1 MRHWNSA
8 ITFFLAAGYAPRYEA
23 SPLAAPSMDAIHGA
37 IGHVL
42 HANNPAPAIVLGSNW
57 DVLVANASTAVL
69 FDLVGLST
77 DAADGLNLL
86 RTLLQPGGLGDHL
99 LNAEEVRA
107 VAWQRAAREAL
118 DNPELAKLLDT
129 LPAGCSPAPLAN
141 EFPPLLMTRINSAQG
156 ELRFLSTFTTFGM
169 PLDITVASLR
179 IEHLIPADAP
189 TWQIMTQAYERSLAV
204 PATA

>member
-1 MRHWNSA
+1 MSKRFAQWPGSA
-8 ITFFLAAGYAPRYEA
+8 
-23 SPLAAPSMDAIHGA
+23 
-37 IGHVL
+37 L
-42 HANNPAPAIVLGSNW
+42 H
-57 DVLVANASTAVL
+57 
-69 FDLVGLST
+69 
-77 DAADGLNLL
+77 
-86 RTLLQPGGLGDHL
+86 
-99 LNAEEVRA
+99 
-107 VAWQRAAREAL
+107 
-118 DNPELAKLLDT
+118 NPELAKLLDT
-129 LPAGCSPAPLAN
+129 LPAGRSPAPLAN